1 MYVLRLTC
9 RECGELLQ
17 ESLIVS
23 KEIDA
28 DVALPVPVC
37 NECRDRGEEAAYQEG
52 YAAGVEECG

>member
-23 KEIDA
+23 KEIDV
-28 DVALPVPVC
+28 DVALTVSAC
-37 NECRDRGEEAAYQEG
+37 TQCRDRAIMAAYQEG
-52 YAAGVEECG
+52 YEAGVEEGG